1 MAAAGVFGCHARCFR
16 HVVAVL
22 LAWMPLRCGGAAT
35 DLGAKSTGAR
45 RAAAAL
51 LRAEGG
57 MEVDAH
63 AADDACS
70 KYPGRRVV
78 LVAVDTDYVR
88 FFENWLLHAGKVL
101 GDHEQ
106 VVVLAED
113 ASALAALKTLRD
125 GASKGRLR
133 GFELLSAEASAGPS
147 LLEQSSTPWGTRGYN
162 ELMHRRPG
170 HFLRFLQQG
179 CAVLMADVDAVWL
192 KNPFDE
198 IAAAGEQDLYFVD
211 DGFRVGEDDP
221 LPLWTPGTRDC
232 KATKVNFCGG
242 FVYARASSAGV
253 AFTQRW
259 SSECL
264 TSKYTNDG
272 NQRVMNDV
280 LCEHMQDVRFAV
292 LPAERFPI
300 GTSARKAQDPT
311 IVHANWIVTHEDK
324 MAFLKELGLWNV
336 SEILEA

>member
-1 MAAAGVFGCHARCFR
+1 
-16 HVVAVL
+16 
-22 LAWMPLRCGGAAT
+22 
-35 DLGAKSTGAR
+35 
-45 RAAAAL
+45 
-51 LRAEGG
+51 
-57 MEVDAH
+57 
-63 AADDACS
+63 
-70 KYPGRRVV
+70 
-78 LVAVDTDYVR
+78 
-88 FFENWLLHAGKVL
+88 
-101 GDHEQ
+101 
-106 VVVLAED
+106 
-113 ASALAALKTLRD
+113 
-125 GASKGRLR
+125 
-133 GFELLSAEASAGPS
+133 
-147 LLEQSSTPWGTRGYN
+147 
-162 ELMHRRPG
+162 MHRRPG
-170 HFLRFLQQG
+170 HLYRFVNQG
-179 CAVLMADVDAVWL
+179 CNVLMADVDAVWL